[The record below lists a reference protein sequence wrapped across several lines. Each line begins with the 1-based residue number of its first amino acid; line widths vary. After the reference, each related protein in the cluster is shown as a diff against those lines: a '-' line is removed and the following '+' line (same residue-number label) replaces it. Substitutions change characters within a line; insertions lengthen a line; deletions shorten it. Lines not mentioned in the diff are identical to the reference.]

1 MLNNILNLIR
11 KSHTSNNLL
20 QRNIVVNTNGEI
32 LSKNKLTDLEHIR
45 VNATVATILKKQ
57 ISIINQ
63 CSLVIKEKI
72 EGLDVKSNNIVA
84 NKFLNWLNNP
94 NCRPYPT
101 NQAQI
106 IENIIKQYTY
116 YGNSAIVFV
125 FDKEIG
131 INNFKHIKIVKNLK
145 LISYN
150 ENKVEYEA
158 SFNNH
163 YNYTFK
169 YDGVRQNY
177 VANDENNNKMVL
189 CLFENFD
196 FENNCYAGSFEGVI
210 EYIKL
215 QNSLSE
221 FARSFHSNSCMPSS
235 IITITTL
242 DKKGALDLTAHEKE
256 NFESLISN
264 LREQMI
270 NASANGKAIIVNKP
284 NMNIEIK
291 PIQLP
296 TNATDNISFH
306 DLCSQ
311 KIYAFNDGGN
321 RSAFEGLNEYSN
333 NAEIKLVDLY
343 HGTIRVANNIILNSL
358 DKFFRDLFKNRIIF
372 QEASNVKI
380 PNINTKDLLN
390 IENMYFQFDISNVK
404 VFQKDTLLEII
415 QLWKDNLIT
424 LEQANEFLKQI
435 NDKYSGI
442 TVDKGLKNKYYF
454 DFEKQKQ
461 NNSII

>member
-1 MLNNILNLIR
+1 MLNNILNLIK
-11 KSHTSNNLL
+11 KSHNANNFL
-20 QRNIVVNTNGEI
+20 QRNILVNNNGKI
-32 LSKNKLTDLEHIR
+32 LGKNELTDLEHIR
-45 VNATVATILKKQ
+45 SNATVATILKKQ

-63 CSLVIKEKI
+63 CNLIIKENIKGSDI
-72 EGLDVKSNNIVA
+72 KSNNKLA
-84 NKFLNWLNNP
+84 NKFIEWLNNP

-101 NQAQI
+101 NKSQI

-116 YGNSAIVFV
+116 YGNSAIAFI
-125 FDKEIG
+125 FEGDIG
-131 INNFKHIKIVKNLK
+131 LNNFKHIKIARDIK
-145 LISYN
+145 LINLNNDYI
-150 ENKVEYEA
+150 EYQV
-158 SFNNH
+158 SFNNSNI
-163 YNYTFK
+163 YVFK
-169 YDGVRQNY
+169 YDPIRQNY
-177 VANDENNNKMVL
+177 IFSDKKETIVL

-196 FENNCYAGSFEGVI
+196 IENNCYASSFGGVI

-235 IITITTL
+235 IITITTS
-242 DKKGALDLTAHEKE
+242 DKKGSLELTAYEKE

-264 LREQMI
+264 LREQMV
-270 NASANGKAIIVNKP
+270 NASANGKAIIINKP

-311 KIYAFNDGGN
+311 KIYSFNDGGN

-333 NAEIKLVDLY
+333 NAEIKLIDLY
-343 HGTIRVANNIILNSL
+343 YGTIRVANNIIINSL
-358 DKFFRDLFKNRIIF
+358 NKFFNNLFKNRIIM
-372 QEASNVKI
+372 QSVPA
-380 PNINTKDLLN
+380 KDLMN
-390 IENMYFQFDISNVK
+390 IDNMYFQFDISNVK
-404 VFQKDTLLEII
+404 VFQKDSFLEIM
-415 QLWKDNLIT
+415 QLWKDNLIN
-424 LEQANEFLKQI
+424 LQQATDMLKEI
-435 NDKYSGI
+435 NDKYSGLEI
-442 TVDKGLKNKYYF
+442 ENSIKNKYYF